1 MSMNSQ
7 SAQKVK
13 SAALQKIETKTAAE
27 QAAEAELE
35 DGPQAHGIKD
45 LMEIIVFVEALA
57 ETVIEAIADG
67 ISPLDVIGVFGDE
80 ELREAVGP
88 AVRDVSDVPM
98 EVTDLSAAEIK
109 RLIDRLTS
117 MAFTLYDTLTTSL
130 LR

>member
-1 MSMNSQ
+1 MSMSSQ

-27 QAAEAELE
+27 QAAEAEPE
-35 DGPQAHGIKD
+35 DGPRARGIKD
-45 LMEIIVFVEALA
+45 LMEIIAFIEALS
-57 ETVIEAIADG
+57 EVVIEAIADG

-98 EVTDLSAAEIK
+98 EAADLSAAEIK
-109 RLIDRLTS
+109 RLLGRLND
-117 MAFTLYDTLTTSL
+117 MAFSLYDTLTTSL